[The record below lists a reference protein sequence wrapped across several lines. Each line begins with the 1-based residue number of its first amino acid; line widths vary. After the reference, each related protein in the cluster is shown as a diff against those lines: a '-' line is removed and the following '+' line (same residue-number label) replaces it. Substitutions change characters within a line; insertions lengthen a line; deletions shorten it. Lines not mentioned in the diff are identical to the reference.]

1 MQQTYPRRGDIY
13 VADMNEAFGSEQT
26 GIRPVLII
34 QNDVGNLHCP
44 TTIVAAI
51 TSRIKRCHMPTH
63 IKIPPKTLNQ
73 DAIVLLEQIRTIDKR
88 RLQYRIASLN
98 EQTMQTIEHAIRV
111 SLGFTDIT
119 KSNIALAAG
128 SQS

>member
-1 MQQTYPRRGDIY
+1 
-13 VADMNEAFGSEQT
+13 MNEAFGSEQT

>member
-51 TSRIKRCHMPTH
+51 TSRIKRCHIPTH
-63 IKIPPKTLNQ
+63 IRVPPKTLNQ

-88 RLQYRIASLN
+88 RLQYRIASLD
-98 EQTMQTIEHAIRV
+98 EQTMRTIEHAIRV
-111 SLGFTDIT
+111 SLGFTEPA
-119 KSNIALAAG
+119 NHNVGLAVG
-128 SQS
+128 TQH